1 MDLSP
6 IQHLHAGTALG
17 IGAVLSA
24 VVAGWQSVKR
34 WLTYLS
40 GFVFVSAKLDPATAG
55 TVSLYLRHQYKRPP
69 SMRTRVVSSSFS
81 VDNDVVHSLVPF
93 EIPDGDGVLVFFGA
107 RGLVLFATNNQ
118 YEGSIRTIR
127 GLGDLHGIIEDSIR
141 YDRKRGELEQLESEA
156 RGSSFEIRKVIGTAG
171 DDNATNA
178 YLNRAGK
185 DREATEADVPALRDY
200 GHANTIRYGVDQSFM
215 YTLDQYFRPAEKK
228 SALRGLAYDDSKM
241 ELMDYCS
248 TWFRSA
254 RWYKKHF
261 IPWKT
266 GLLLHGPGGTG
277 KSSFA
282 RVIAETLGIPVY
294 EFYLNTLRDA
304 EFIREWDNMRT
315 PCVVLLD
322 DFDTAFNLRE
332 PVTVHKSLSFETV
345 LKQIS
350 GISSNN
356 GVLLVITTNHLEKI
370 DPALGRMD
378 SSGRST
384 RPGRIDR
391 VVEFGLTSREQ
402 RERLVG
408 IILEDWT
415 DNLDLK
421 ALIDRG
427 AGTTAAQF
435 QSMCIE
441 QAFKS
446 LQN

>member
-1 MDLSP
+1 MDLSS
-6 IQHLHAGTALG
+6 IQQMHAGTALG

-24 VVAGWQSVKR
+24 VVAGWQNVKR
-34 WLTYLS
+34 WLTYLG
-40 GFVFVSAKLDPATAG
+40 GFVFVSAKLDHWTSGA
-55 TVSLYLRHQYKRPP
+55 VSLYLRHQYKRPP
-69 SMRTRVVSSSFS
+69 SMRTLIISTAFS

-93 EIPDGDGVLVFFGA
+93 EIPNSEGVLVFFGV
-107 RGLVLFATNNQ
+107 RGLILFATNNDGA
-118 YEGSIRTIR
+118 EVRTLR
-127 GLGDLHGIIEDSIR
+127 GLGNLHGVIEDAIS
-141 YDRKRGELEQLESEA
+141 YDRKRGEIEQLESEA

-171 DDNATNA
+171 DDNSMNA

-185 DREATEADVPALRDY
+185 DDPAVPETPSARDF
-200 GHANTIRYGVDQSFM
+200 GHSHTIRYGVDQSFM
-215 YTLDQYFRPAEKK
+215 YRMDQYFRPAEKK

-254 RWYKKHF
+254 RWYKNHF

-282 RVIAETLGIPVY
+282 RVVAETLGIPIY

-304 EFIREWDNMRT
+304 EFIREWDSMRT

-370 DPALGRMD
+370 DPALGRVD
-378 SSGRST
+378 DSGRST
-384 RPGRIDR
+384 RPGRIDK
-391 VVEFGLTSREQ
+391 VVEFGLTSQEQ

-408 IILEDWT
+408 IILEDWAQ
-415 DNLDLK
+415 DLNLK
-421 ALIDRG
+421 ELIDRG
-427 AGTTAAQF
+427 EGTTAAQF
-435 QSMCIE
+435 QAMCIE
-441 QAFKS
+441 QAFNR